1 MRALSQL
8 PRLVLLLEVVGIAM
22 LVASAFA
29 LRERLPWPLS
39 GKPAAKAL
47 LFAGTALM
55 LPAVSVML
63 LRCIRI
69 VAPHCLTRVHCVINP
84 HQEILMTP
92 TIELLRSHRSIRSF
106 SDEKITA
113 EQRAAIIDAAQ
124 SASTSSFCSALRL
137 YASATALCVTH
148 WLN

>member
-39 GKPAAKAL
+39 GEPAAKAL
-47 LFAGTALM
+47 LFAGTASM

-63 LRCIRI
+63 WRCTRI
-69 VAPHCLTRVHCVINP
+69 VAPALFNARSLRVQPTPGDP
-84 HQEILMTP
+84 HDP
-92 TIELLRSHRSIRSF
+92 NH
-106 SDEKITA
+106 
-113 EQRAAIIDAAQ
+113 
-124 SASTSSFCSALRL
+124 
-137 YASATALCVTH
+137 
-148 WLN
+148 